1 MPVIDSG
8 VFDSEWLGLIAGT
21 LTTIAFVPQVIK
33 TWRTRSGR
41 DISLGMFLLFSAG
54 VALWLAYGIAIASRP
69 VIIANALTLMLA
81 MTVLGLKLYYA
92 GREHNT

>member
-1 MPVIDSG
+1 MPVIDSA

>member
-1 MPVIDSG
+1 VSVI
-8 VFDSEWLGLIAGT
+8 DSEWLGLVAGT

-54 VALWLAYGIAIASRP
+54 VALWLAYGLTIASRP

-81 MTVLGLKLYYA
+81 ITVLGLKLYYA
-92 GREHNT
+92 HRENNA